1 MTYAWSLEMRLIVAA
16 LVAAVMVGCA
26 VNDPRPYKE
35 GPFGIQIRDSRQQV
49 DEENQRMRD

>member
-1 MTYAWSLEMRLIVAA
+1 MKLILAGLA
-16 LVAAVMVGCA
+16 AAVLAGCA

-35 GPFGIQIRDSRQQV
+35 GPFGVQIRDSRQQV